1 MDLQLK
7 DNRRLDVASVD
18 ELDPDDLSAW
28 IRARLHDEDTLVP
41 DDPKQDVG
49 QYYLVGAIYEDL
61 APSTQADVRRI
72 LTRFLRQLEEGD
84 DDWEGRP
91 ADTLLLLVKNIGET
105 EEDEKLAGPIRR
117 MARHEHVLGEDPD
130 WDMHARLLQTL
141 IFLGEK
147 MPPEFWMRQ
156 LQLNASRFGVLA
168 FAGMRMHSLD
178 QALGRVLPELNLEHE
193 ELRIKLKTE
202 LRGLLAVDRYS
213 HEDLREI
220 IADARKHEH
229 ISDEAYRMIR
239 EALPEVGLADMETN
253 GLGKARD
260 YFDRQGELTSESLA
274 YAGA

>member
-28 IRARLHDEDTLVP
+28 IGARLHDEDTLVP

-49 QYYLVGAIYEDL
+49 QYYLVGAIYQDL

-91 ADTLLLLVKNIGET
+91 ADTLLLLVKNIGES
-105 EEDEKLAGPIRR
+105 ELAEPVRR
-117 MARHEHVLGEDPD
+117 MAEREQFYEEGDPD
-130 WDMHARLLQTL
+130 LHARLLQTL
-141 IFLGEK
+141 IFLDEK

-178 QALGRVLPELNLEHE
+178 QALGRALPELNLENE
-193 ELRIKLKTE
+193 EHRIKLKTE

-220 IADARKHEH
+220 ITDARKHEH

-239 EALPEVGLADMETN
+239 EALPEVDLSDVKSKGIS
-253 GLGKARD
+253 KARD
-260 YFDRQGELTSESLA
+260 CA
-274 YAGA
+274 